1 MLKEGFCTVEDM
13 FKVIKEEV
21 EHGKNRKATRILN
34 LILKAADMSTFYSMM
49 EVKARQIEKNL
60 I

>member
-13 FKVIKEEV
+13 FEVIKNEV
-21 EHGKNRKATRILN
+21 DHGKNRKAKKILT
-34 LILKAADMSTFYSMM
+34 LIIKAADMTTFYRMM
-49 EVKARQIEKNL
+49 ETKTKQIEEDL

>member
-13 FKVIKEEV
+13 FKVIKDEV
-21 EHGKNRKATRILN
+21 DHGKNRKAKKILN
-34 LILKAADMSTFYSMM
+34 LIIKAADLSTFYKMM
-49 EVKARQIEKNL
+49 ETKAKQIEEEL